1 MDLSVNRQDPRYEPL
16 LRGHNLRFPE
26 SASVAP
32 ARIVICTTPAEA
44 RQALQKAVHDGVRPT
59 IRSGGHC
66 YENFT
71 ANNPGGVL
79 LDLSLLS
86 TVDTDPST
94 GDYCVAPGAVLG
106 DVYQS
111 LYKRYGL
118 TLPAGSCYSVGA
130 GGHISGGGY
139 GLLSRLHGLSSDWLA
154 AVDILTVDASGRV
167 SERRIDRKN
176 DPDLFRACCGA
187 GAAGFGLITSFRFK
201 HLPVAPREVV
211 EVGLHFPWETMTE
224 DQFIALLTAFG
235 DYWATRGRERD
246 TWGLFALLGVS
257 SRRSHGRLGM
267 HVQFCQP
274 DGNVEDLSVL
284 REFLATFD
292 RFNPILISSPRDEF
306 RNPVAKQATNQP
318 ASATLQPVRIPWLE
332 SAVSDRSGG
341 GGARAKYKSAYM
353 KRTFVP
359 AEAQAMYRF
368 YSGDSIAA
376 RSSVVS
382 IDSYGGAVNRPSL
395 AAETAIAQRSSIMKL
410 QWQCYWL
417 DPAED
422 AQHLRELDAFYTSV
436 YTGEHVDAHHQGTPW
451 GDAYEGCY
459 MNYADADMLRYPYWP
474 ELYYGRDGLYDFL
487 QKTKHRY
494 DPNNVFHHAMSI
506 RLA

>member
-1 MDLSVNRQDPRYEPL
+1 MDASVNRQDPRYEAL

-26 SASVAP
+26 DAALAP

-44 RQALQKAVHDGVRPT
+44 RQALQNAIHIGVRPT
-59 IRSGGHC
+59 VRSGGHC

-79 LDLSLLS
+79 LDLSLLNS
-86 TVDTDPST
+86 VRADPST
-94 GDYCVAPGAVLG
+94 GEYCVAPGAVLG

-111 LYKRYGL
+111 LFKCYGL
-118 TLPAGSCYSVGA
+118 TLPGGSCYSVGA

-139 GLLSRLHGLSSDWLA
+139 GLLSRLHGLSSDWLT

-167 SERRIDRKN
+167 MERRVDRRN
-176 DPDLFRACCGA
+176 DPDLFRVCRGA
-187 GAAGFGLITSFRFK
+187 GGAGFGLITAFRFK

-211 EVGLHFPWETMTE
+211 EVSMHFPWETMTE
-224 DQFIALLTAFG
+224 DQFAALLTTYG
-235 DYWATRGRERD
+235 DYWATRGRDRE
-246 TWGLFALLGVS
+246 TWGLFAIFGVGP
-257 SRRSHGRLGM
+257 RQYQGRLGI

-274 DGNVEDLSVL
+274 DGTVDDLSVL
-284 REFLATFD
+284 REFLARFD
-292 RFNPILISSPRDEF
+292 KFDPLLISAPRAEF
-306 RNPVAKQATNQP
+306 GNANPKQASRRP
-318 ASATLQPVRIPWLE
+318 ASAAYEPVRMPWLE
-332 SAVSDRSGG
+332 AAISDRGG
-341 GGARAKYKSAYM
+341 GGGVRAKYKSAYM
-353 KRTFVP
+353 KRSFVA
-359 AEAQAMYRF
+359 AEAQAIYRF

-382 IDSYGGAVNRPSL
+382 IDSYGGAVNRPEL
-395 AAETAIAQRSSIMKL
+395 AADTAIAQRSSIMKL
-410 QWQCYWL
+410 QWQCYWFS
-417 DPAED
+417 PEED

-436 YTGEHVDAHHQGTPW
+436 YTGEHVDARHQGTPW

-459 MNYADADMLRYPYWP
+459 MNYADVDMLRYSYWP
-474 ELYYGRDGLYDFL
+474 ELFYGRDGLYDFL

-506 RLA
+506 RPA

>member
-1 MDLSVNRQDPRYEPL
+1 
-16 LRGHNLRFPE
+16 
-26 SASVAP
+26 
-32 ARIVICTTPAEA
+32 
-44 RQALQKAVHDGVRPT
+44 
-59 IRSGGHC
+59 
-66 YENFT
+66 
-71 ANNPGGVL
+71 
-79 LDLSLLS
+79 
-86 TVDTDPST
+86 
-94 GDYCVAPGAVLG
+94 
-106 DVYQS
+106 
-111 LYKRYGL
+111 
-118 TLPAGSCYSVGA
+118 
-130 GGHISGGGY
+130 
-139 GLLSRLHGLSSDWLA
+139 LLSRLHGLSSDWLA
-154 AVDILTVDASGRV
+154 AVDILTVNASGQV
-167 SERRIDRKN
+167 KERRIDRKN

-224 DQFIALLTAFG
+224 DQFIALLMAFG

-257 SRRSHGRLGM
+257 SRSSHGRLGM

-274 DGNVEDLSVL
+274 DGKVEDLSVL
-284 REFLATFD
+284 REFLTTFD

-306 RNPVAKQATNQP
+306 RNPVANQPTHQP
-318 ASATLQPVRIPWLE
+318 ASATFKPVRIPWLE

-382 IDSYGGAVNRPSL
+382 IDSYGGAVNRPEL

-436 YTGEHVDAHHQGTPW
+436 YTGAHVDAHHQGTPW

-459 MNYADADMLRYPYWP
+459 MNYADADMLRYSYWP
-474 ELYYGRDGLYDFL
+474 ELFYGRDGLYEFL

-506 RLA
+506 RPV